1 MNNKDYWSKRLE
13 ELERMQILNES
24 KYLETLKEEYEKA
37 LYNIKKETKNWLARF
52 SVNNQ
57 ISLRDSKKWL
67 NTNELKE
74 LKWDVEEYIKYG
86 QENGI
91 DLIWRKEL
99 ENASAKVHISRLEA
113 LQIQIQN
120 EIEKLSHNEQQ

>member
-74 LKWDVEEYIKYG
+74 LKWDVEEYKKNG
-86 QENGI
+86 QENGKE
-91 DLIWRKEL
+91 LKWRKEL
-99 ENASAKVHISRLEA
+99 EN
-113 LQIQIQN
+113 
-120 EIEKLSHNEQQ
+120 